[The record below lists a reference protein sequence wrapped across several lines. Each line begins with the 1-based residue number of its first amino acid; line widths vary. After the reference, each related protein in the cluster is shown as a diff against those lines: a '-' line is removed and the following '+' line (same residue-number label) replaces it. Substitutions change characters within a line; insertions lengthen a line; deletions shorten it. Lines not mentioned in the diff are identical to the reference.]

1 MIFVESYVFLA
12 ISTMFFNKVF
22 LTRLAL
28 HTQSPSLRA
37 DSYISKSQTSGK
49 CLRLH
54 VGYNL
59 LVWQEVYKFV
69 CFFFYSIN

>member
-28 HTQSPSLRA
+28 HTTAWFS
-37 DSYISKSQTSGK
+37 ISQGDGHDLVQTNQCPAIEASNK
-49 CLRLH
+49 MTS
-54 VGYNL
+54 
-59 LVWQEVYKFV
+59 F
-69 CFFFYSIN
+69 